1 MTAVFYDVLK
11 ASFQGSVV
19 ILAVMALRLVLKKAP
34 KSLFCLLWLLAGLR
48 LALPFEIHSSLSLQP
63 DYEFESQNVIQI
75 PDAGTGRDEIL
86 NNHGDIL
93 VGIQTGPQ
101 SPQEIPTL
109 PADSWEMNQSE
120 SFGDGEEGGT
130 VTALTFADIAA
141 PIWLLGVVGMAA
153 ASVISYI
160 RLKRRV
166 RESYLIENGCF
177 ECPGLE
183 TAFVLG
189 FLPPKIYLPTGLTDQ
204 EKAFIFDHEN
214 THIARHDHWYKLL
227 GYLVLSVHW
236 FNPLVWVA
244 YSLLCRDI
252 ELACDEHV
260 VRYMSMKDRKAYSA
274 ALLSCGSRTAR
285 LAACPVAFGESN
297 PKQRI
302 LNVLNYKRPGFWI
315 ILLAV
320 IAVAFVGVCLL
331 TSPENQT
338 ESPEEE
344 MTWNLEM
351 TVSDVTPSGLT
362 VEFIQHGPFQG
373 YDRAELRFGS
383 EYSLEKWTGTNWE
396 PVETLPQEHEVAW
409 TTEAY
414 LINRNGTT
422 PQRIDWE
429 WLYGELPSGRYMLGK
444 SVDLFRGTGDS
455 EINMFWAEFTIDESP
470 ESAESEG
477 PAWTLDMTDE
487 EYMAWCRRAAE
498 EFQSRE
504 QFHIT
509 ETLAYFT
516 GDNEDSRSE
525 VVFWRDGENWLRSS
539 YVTRMRENRNY
550 LYYDG
555 IAYYQTQKESE
566 DPVWLMLDV
575 AASADSGGPWIW
587 LLRWDEQNVTFEGAA
602 QEGEELR
609 VSVNVHSA
617 PPTLGW
623 DDVHEY
629 NIIFFFDKTG
639 TMTRAILTA
648 QRDDIKVIDD
658 LTMETTLASNIHSK
672 LEAFAAQRSDAEQSQ
687 TLKAEVWLEK
697 CREAMMTLK
706 EAQELF
712 LYVSSPNDP
721 GSTAN
726 VYMRAAN
733 GWLFQYRRPQWDHE
747 DVSWLRIGNEQYIYG
762 GEMDEDGQMTAP
774 YYWQTETR
782 PESHNF
788 QLPYP
793 FDLDWEKIDLKH
805 GGTVEENGM
814 QIITVTFPD
823 YLDEFRFSFYANG
836 ELAYFTVGDTSGEP
850 EATTTQFLV
859 QFPYDGTVAQRLE
872 QIYGEAVAE
881 LNQKPEKPDG
891 AYYAELFS
899 RKTDGAYTEQ
909 WIHELYLSFYLD
921 PEGFVSHLA
930 NSDRAEE
937 ILTHME
943 YLVEYYAPYRFDQVV
958 SQLEQSGNVDAQLL
972 GFLKAFT
979 NQDVQLEQEPDELND
994 QIAWLAKC
1002 ATALESYQGRGSWS
1016 VSTVNSFSG
1025 RDATNL
1031 SSTSVWYGIGND
1043 YLVWTQI
1050 PDDAGTGNWWDLGTD
1065 GKTWHRYGYTL
1076 LEGSEAWEE
1085 GSEPEAWDSGWEAG
1099 STNAQ
1104 EIMPPWPVWYQW
1116 SGGDIQFGQAGVH
1129 EDTEYVVFTVQ
1140 GSPYADDTARI
1151 VQYEVTFLFAS
1162 SGELR
1167 NVRIRYSEEGAD
1179 RQVEKNYMLNDT
1191 AQSDIRERIDQA
1203 YREATE

>member
-1 MTAVFYDVLK
+1 MTDIFFDVLK
-11 ASFQGSVV
+11 ASFQGSIV

-63 DYEFESQNVIQI
+63 DYNFESQNVIQI
-75 PDAGTGRDEIL
+75 QDTGTGREEIL
-86 NNHGDIL
+86 NNHGDVL
-93 VGIQTGPQ
+93 VGIQTTPQ

-109 PADSWEMNQSE
+109 PGESWEMNQSE
-120 SFGDGEEGGT
+120 CFGYGEEGGA
-130 VTALTFADIAA
+130 VTAWTFADMAA
-141 PIWLLGVVGMAA
+141 SIWLLGVVCMVA
-153 ASVISYI
+153 ASAISYI

-236 FNPLVWVA
+236 FNPLVWIG

-260 VRYMSMKDRKAYSA
+260 VRYMSLTERKAYSA

-315 ILLAV
+315 SLLAV

-338 ESPEEE
+338 ESPEEDL
-344 MTWNLEM
+344 TWNLEM

-362 VEFIQHGPFQG
+362 VEFIQQGPFVG

-396 PVETLPQEHEVAW
+396 PVEMLPQEHEVAW

-414 LINRNGTT
+414 LINRNATT
-422 PQRIDWE
+422 MQRIDWE
-429 WLYGELPSGRYMLGK
+429 WLYGELPPGRYMLGK
-444 SVDLFRGTGDS
+444 SVDLFRSTGDS
-455 EINMFWAEFTIDESP
+455 EINMFWAEFEIAE
-470 ESAESEG
+470 ESAAQISGEG
-477 PAWTLDMTDE
+477 SAYITL
-487 EYMAWCRRAAE
+487 
-498 EFQSRE
+498 
-504 QFHIT
+504 
-509 ETLAYFT
+509 
-516 GDNEDSRSE
+516 
-525 VVFWRDGENWLRSS
+525 
-539 YVTRMRENRNY
+539 
-550 LYYDG
+550 
-555 IAYYQTQKESE
+555 
-566 DPVWLMLDV
+566 
-575 AASADSGGPWIW
+575 
-587 LLRWDEQNVTFEGAA
+587 
-602 QEGEELR
+602 
-609 VSVNVHSA
+609 
-617 PPTLGW
+617 
-623 DDVHEY
+623 
-629 NIIFFFDKTG
+629 
-639 TMTRAILTA
+639 
-648 QRDDIKVIDD
+648 
-658 LTMETTLASNIHSK
+658 
-672 LEAFAAQRSDAEQSQ
+672 
-687 TLKAEVWLEK
+687 

-712 LYVSSPNDP
+712 LYVSSPEDS

-733 GWLFQYRRPQWDHE
+733 GWLFQYRRPYWDHE
-747 DVSWLRIGNEQYIYG
+747 SVSWLRIGNEQYIYG
-762 GEMDEDGQMTAP
+762 GDMDEDGQMTAP

-793 FDLDWEKIDLKH
+793 FDLDWETIDLSY

-823 YLDEFRFSFYANG
+823 HLDEFQFSFYANG

-899 RKTDGAYTEQ
+899 RETDGAYTDQ
-909 WIHELYLSFYLD
+909 WIQELYMSFYLD

-937 ILTHME
+937 ILTHMK
-943 YLVEYYAPYRFDQVV
+943 YLVDFYAPYRFDQVV
-958 SQLEQSGNVDAQLL
+958 SRLEQSGNVETQLL
-972 GFLKAFT
+972 AIMRSFT
-979 NQDVQLEQEPDELND
+979 NRYAQDEQEPDALND

-1002 ATALESYQGRGSWS
+1002 ASALETYQAQGSWS

-1031 SSTSVWYGIGND
+1031 SSSSVWYGIGSD

-1050 PDDAGTGNWWDLGTD
+1050 PDDAGTGNWWDLGMN
-1065 GKTWHRYGYTL
+1065 GKTWHRYGYAP
-1076 LEGSEAWEE
+1076 LEESEAWAE
-1085 GSEPEAWDSGWEAG
+1085 GSEPGDWDSGWETG

-1104 EIMPPWPVWYQW
+1104 EITPPWPVWYQW

-1167 NVRIRYSEEGAD
+1167 NVRICYSEEGAD
-1179 RQVEKNYMLNDT
+1179 RQVEKNYILNDT